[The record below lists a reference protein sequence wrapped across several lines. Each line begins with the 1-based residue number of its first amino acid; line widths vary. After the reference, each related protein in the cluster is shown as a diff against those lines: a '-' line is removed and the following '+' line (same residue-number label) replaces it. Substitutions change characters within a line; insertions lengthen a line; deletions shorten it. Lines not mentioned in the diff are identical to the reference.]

1 MQAKTPLRRP
11 DLPGSCPDGRWGP
24 GDGMLFGSHQRCQ
37 GIWDTSWFS
46 LKQLAFLMKHR
57 KYPTLI
63 PLCFRSLSASLSL
76 SNKSSNYNIP
86 LMQKSILLWNC
97 STYPSHVSDQHHHT
111 VGFCSCLCRAYW
123 FRWWKFI
130 GFDAMKSSPLQHGC
144 IKVIVGLQCGP
155 PPEKQET
162 TTWKATLWTFH
173 SILVLQKRTHHIKY
187 PSFPTI
193 IFFRFLPPLLLYNL
207 PPPPKKKEP
216 PQKNTFFGPP
226 FCSWNLEG
234 G

>member
-1 MQAKTPLRRP
+1 
-11 DLPGSCPDGRWGP
+11 
-24 GDGMLFGSHQRCQ
+24 ML
-37 GIWDTSWFS
+37 
-46 LKQLAFLMKHR
+46 
-57 KYPTLI
+57 
-63 PLCFRSLSASLSL
+63 
-76 SNKSSNYNIP
+76 
-86 LMQKSILLWNC
+86 KSILLWNC

-144 IKVIVGLQCGP
+144 VKVIFGLQRGP

-216 PQKNTFFGPP
+216 PQKNTFFRAPILQLKFGGGIKKEHLFQSTRHQQFPKDQRP
-226 FCSWNLEG
+226 APKRLSGISAFLQAQQLIMCTQHRTWNAAPGLMTHG
-234 G
+234 FVVKRPVVGMLAPWWNNISN